1 MFWGVTLDSGKR
13 YTQTVEKSF
22 HLSMAALGFQNS
34 SSSPVTVMAEVD
46 KAQFA
51 LCTLQPGK
59 IPQQPLDYCFTEGEE
74 ITFFMEGSGDVHL
87 TGYLMEEPNTLEFE
101 EDEETTADSD
111 ESTESASDANTG
123 DESLSDEMTFSSL
136 LQSKEIINNSNEE
149 DSEEDS
155 EDDDWD
161 PSQDNPKR
169 RKRTEKD
176 TQKKKNPKK
185 IQSEKTG
192 RKKAKQTKTKSEQ
205 KQGYVNA
212 ASNVV
217 SAGHENDIADGDVC
231 DESWTP
237 EETVETKVK
246 KKKLKI
252 KKKNQT
258 DSGESTEIKTETPK
272 KKVKKKM
279 EENKKKNEESG
290 SVGDDDMDSLNNVSS
305 TANDTLDS
313 TIESEKKAHGKHA
326 NLGVQESP
334 AAKRNQSQAT
344 ETKKRKIPGGIVIE
358 DLKKGA
364 GPMAKNGQKVHV
376 YYKGNLAKNSK
387 QFDACLKGSPFS
399 FQLGAGEVI
408 KGWDLGVVGMQVGG
422 KRKLRIPPS
431 KGYGNKQ
438 MGPIPPNSTLEFE
451 IQLMRIQ

>member
-51 LCTLQPGK
+51 LCTLQP
-59 IPQQPLDYCFTEGEE
+59 
-74 ITFFMEGSGDVHL
+74 
-87 TGYLMEEPNTLEFE
+87 GYLMEEPNTLEFE

-192 RKKAKQTKTKSEQ
+192 RKKAKQSEQ
-205 KQGYVNA
+205 KQGYLNS
-212 ASNVV
+212 ASAVV

-252 KKKNQT
+252 KKKKQT

-279 EENKKKNEESG
+279 EENKKKNEREESG

-334 AAKRNQSQAT
+334 AAKRNQFQAT

-451 IQLMRIQ
+451 IQLMQIQ

>member
-1 MFWGVTLDSGKR
+1 MHVS
-13 YTQTVEKSF
+13 QTTDFLYCCYYSY
-22 HLSMAALGFQNS
+22 
-34 SSSPVTVMAEVD
+34 
-46 KAQFA
+46 FA
-51 LCTLQPGK
+51 FP
-59 IPQQPLDYCFTEGEE
+59 
-74 ITFFMEGSGDVHL
+74 
-87 TGYLMEEPNTLEFE
+87 GYLMEEPNTLEFE

-176 TQKKKNPKK
+176 KQKKKNPKK

-192 RKKAKQTKTKSEQ
+192 RKQAKQSEQ
-205 KQGYVNA
+205 KQGCVNS

-252 KKKNQT
+252 KKKKQT
-258 DSGESTEIKTETPK
+258 DSGESTEIKTETPQ

-279 EENKKKNEESG
+279 EENKKKNEREESG

-334 AAKRNQSQAT
+334 AAKRNQFQAT
-344 ETKKRKIPGGIVIE
+344 EV
-358 DLKKGA
+358 L
-364 GPMAKNGQKVHV
+364 
-376 YYKGNLAKNSK
+376 
-387 QFDACLKGSPFS
+387 
-399 FQLGAGEVI
+399 
-408 KGWDLGVVGMQVGG
+408 
-422 KRKLRIPPS
+422 
-431 KGYGNKQ
+431 
-438 MGPIPPNSTLEFE
+438 
-451 IQLMRIQ
+451 

>member
-22 HLSMAALGFQNS
+22 HLSMAALGFHNCS
-34 SSSPVTVMAEVD
+34 TSPVTVMAEVD

-149 DSEEDS
+149 DSDEDS

-176 TQKKKNPKK
+176 KQKKKNPKK

-192 RKKAKQTKTKSEQ
+192 RKKAKQTKSEQ
-205 KQGYVNA
+205 KQGYVNS

-217 SAGHENDIADGDVC
+217 RAGHENDIADGDVC

-252 KKKNQT
+252 KKKKQT

-279 EENKKKNEESG
+279 EENKKKNEREESG
-290 SVGDDDMDSLNNVSS
+290 SVSDDDMESLDNVSS
-305 TANDTLDS
+305 TAKDTLDS
-313 TIESEKKAHGKHA
+313 SIESNKKEHVKDA
-326 NLGVQESP
+326 NLG
-334 AAKRNQSQAT
+334 
-344 ETKKRKIPGGIVIE
+344 TKKRKIPGGIVIE

-408 KGWDLGVVGMQVGG
+408 KGWDLGIVG
-422 KRKLRIPPS
+422 
-431 KGYGNKQ
+431 
-438 MGPIPPNSTLEFE
+438 E
-451 IQLMRIQ
+451 